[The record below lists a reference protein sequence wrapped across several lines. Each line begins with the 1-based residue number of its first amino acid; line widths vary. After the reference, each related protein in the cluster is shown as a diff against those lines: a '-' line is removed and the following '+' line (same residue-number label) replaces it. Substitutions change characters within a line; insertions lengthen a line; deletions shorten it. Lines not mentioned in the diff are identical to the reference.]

1 MSTITSFDDALS
13 FYPSEGKSES
23 LPRRTLALVRT
34 FWKAFGG
41 SLDAAHRYNQLT
53 ARGVQPA
60 EAAARVFD
68 AYYAAR

>member
-1 MSTITSFDDALS
+1 
-13 FYPSEGKSES
+13 
-23 LPRRTLALVRT
+23 VRT